1 MAPRIFAVV
10 RTSSGIHL
18 KAKASRAVVAGRSA
32 LARAGRFKANA
43 KRSSK
48 LMRSGFEGNAAEA
61 VGRLESVSQAATT
74 SDTQIAAV
82 TNRIV
87 LGHPRRGDSRPAL
100 AACKAIEP
108 PIPPRRCRTPIPH
121 GSVDVSRIRQL
132 VPKVRHNRDEDHGSP
147 QDLRCLRA
155 AKNARFAPSRCLP
168 RLIRVLPTRRALNP
182 GFIPAWKASSIPR

>member
-1 MAPRIFAVV
+1 
-10 RTSSGIHL
+10 
-18 KAKASRAVVAGRSA
+18 
-32 LARAGRFKANA
+32 
-43 KRSSK
+43 
-48 LMRSGFEGNAAEA
+48 A

-147 QDLRCLRA
+147 QDSRCLRA
-155 AKNARFAPSRCLP
+155 AKNARFAPSRCLT
-168 RLIRVLPTRRALNP
+168 PTDYGSSNP
-182 GFIPAWKASSIPR
+182 PGPQSGLHTCLESVYHSTVIEA